1 MAIHEVSKRDW
12 PRLTWKYPRIQNFD
26 FGFGL
31 DAFDGAAT
39 KNSTMVTWLMQN
51 NSIVDYELIKTNPE
65 NEDFAVVNYPDTC
78 AGSYIPQIQ
87 VHWQAM
93 LRPADT
99 EIVHLR
105 FDTLPIH
112 TSMLNR
118 LDAFDKKTGFDI
130 ETILELEHVVGDE
143 NAYPIFNG
151 VKLYESGGVPPALD
165 TTFKDG
171 FADVGLGTD
180 LQPEGIAFDKEQFF
194 DAMHYFTNKQMLKT
208 VTSRM
213 RTHIVSE
220 PLVPHGR
227 SIVTGGGNMQTPS
240 LCKFQHPYTYCG
252 EIFSVPQ
259 QGSKSQYHLTAD
271 VLTAVEHLTV
281 RGFVRFNEFNPDF
294 NFARA

>member
-1 MAIHEVSKRDW
+1 MAIHQVSKRDW
-12 PRLTWKYPRIQNFD
+12 PKLTWKYPRIHNFD

-51 NSIVDYELIKTNPE
+51 NSIVDYETIKTNPE
-65 NEDFAVVNYPDTC
+65 NADFAVVNYPDTC
-78 AGSYIPQIQ
+78 AGSYIPKIQ
-87 VHWQAM
+87 VYWTAN

-130 ETILELEHVVGDE
+130 ETILELEHETTDDKC
-143 NAYPIFNG
+143 YPIFNG
-151 VKLYESGGVPPALD
+151 AKLYEGGGVPPALD

-171 FADVGLGTD
+171 FAAMGLGTD

-194 DAMHYFTNKQMLKT
+194 DAMHYFTNKEMLKT

-220 PLVPHGR
+220 PLVPHGK
-227 SIVTGGGNMQTPS
+227 SIVTGGGTMSTPS

-259 QGSKSQYHLTAD
+259 QGSKSQFHVTAD
-271 VLTAVEHLTV
+271 SLTAVEHLTV
-281 RGFVRFNEFNPDF
+281 RGFVRFLEFNPDF
-294 NFARA
+294 NFSRA